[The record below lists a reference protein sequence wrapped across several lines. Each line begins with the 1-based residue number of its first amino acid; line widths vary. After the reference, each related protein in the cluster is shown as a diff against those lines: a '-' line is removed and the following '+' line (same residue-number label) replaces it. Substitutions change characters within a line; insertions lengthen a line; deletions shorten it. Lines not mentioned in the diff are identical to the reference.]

1 MINAGACR
9 RASLFIFK
17 ALLLFLAVSVL
28 AFALV
33 KASPLDPVDAYI
45 GADASLSPE
54 QREKI
59 AERWGVN
66 EEPAVQ
72 YFKWLSAI
80 CRGDFGTSIIFRRP
94 VLGVIAE
101 RALSSCVLMGTAWL
115 LSGILGFVLG
125 IVAAAFRGSWP
136 DKVIK
141 AYCFTLASTPTF
153 WLGLLLVI
161 LFAVKLK
168 MFPLGFSA
176 PAGKLESE
184 VSLADRVRHL
194 ILPALTLSIVGVS
207 SIAMHT
213 RQKLIDVLQS
223 DYVLYA
229 MARGEKKWTIVF
241 RHGIRNIAL
250 PALTLQF
257 ASFAELFGGS
267 VLAEQVFAYPG
278 LGRTAVRAGMLSDV
292 PLLLGITLFS
302 ALFVFSGNSI
312 ASALYYTLNPEIR
325 RSEP

>member
-1 MINAGACR
+1 MNVHVYR
-9 RASLFIFK
+9 RAGLFIGK
-17 ALLLFLAVSVL
+17 AVFLFLAVSVL
-28 AFALV
+28 AFTLI
-33 KASPLDPVDAYI
+33 KISPLDPVQAYI

-66 EEPAVQ
+66 EEPVAQ
-72 YFKWLSAI
+72 YFKWLGSL
-80 CRGDFGTSIIFRRP
+80 CRGDFGTSIIFRQP
-94 VLGVIAE
+94 VLQVIAE
-101 RALSSCVLMGTAWL
+101 RTLSSCALMGTAWL
-115 LSGILGFVLG
+115 LSGVLGFVMG
-125 IVAAAFRGSWP
+125 IVAAAFRGKWQ

-176 PAGKLESE
+176 PAGMLESE
-184 VSLADRVRHL
+184 VSLADRIRHL
-194 ILPALTLSIVGVS
+194 FLPALTLSIVGVS

-229 MARGEKKWTIVF
+229 TARGEKKWGIIL
-241 RHGIRNIAL
+241 RHGIRNIAI

-257 ASFAELFGGS
+257 ASFSELFGGS
-267 VLAEQVFAYPG
+267 VLAEQVFSYPG

-292 PLLLGITLFS
+292 PLLLGITIFS
-302 ALFVFSGNSI
+302 TLFVFSGNSI

-325 RSEP
+325 RGES